1 MDSFFIKH
9 KPKLGEKE
17 AMDVIVHKAKK
28 ARKYFEKDEDY
39 EQCLRELSAMIDDFF
54 LAKHNG

>member
-17 AMDVIVHKAKK
+17 AIDVIVHKAKK
-28 ARKYFEKDEDY
+28 ARKYYEKDEDY
-39 EQCLRELSAMIDDFF
+39 EQCLRELSMMIDDFF
-54 LAKHNG
+54 TAKSQG